1 MITFRRMFT
10 RCIVLL
16 PLLGGALL
24 TAQSGDV
31 VPTNASVPTFKA
43 GTHLVAVDIVATN
56 AKGDPITGLKQQDF
70 EVLEDGKR
78 QSIATFEEHSGTAIS
93 PIELPPMP
101 PNIYT
106 NFPRTQSSEA
116 INVLLLDSLNTP
128 LPDQVYVHEQ
138 MLKQLKTIPPNTR
151 VAVFTLASRLR
162 MLQGVTTDS
171 TALLAAIDGQKAGT
185 KASALLPSDV
195 EKQANQRRVDFLIEN
210 EAGPSNSNKPQ
221 AQEAVEAVNAEK
233 MFMSDTQVFL
243 ADARIAATLQALQQ
257 LARYLLTIPGRKNV
271 MWFSGSFPAGILP
284 NPDLTDPFGRE
295 KSFQEEIR
303 KTTDLLAAAQIA
315 LYPIGAEGLATDSTY
330 QANGVEIGEKRGS
343 STVQDQIQNSRTEN
357 WNRDSSHAAME
368 QLAKETGG
376 QAFYNANAIGAAMER
391 VIENGTHYYSVTYSP
406 TNANVDGKYRHIQ
419 VRLAS
424 GKATLSYRR
433 GYFAEDLAT
442 AQAAAAKQNT
452 DPLMRF
458 MGRNLPDYSQI
469 LFKILVRSTV
479 PRPGANA
486 EHIGLNKEMKGPL
499 TRYGI
504 DFAVA
509 ADDLR
514 LDAGAIRRGAIEVML
529 VAYDTEGNLLNA
541 VAGTSEIQIPE
552 RDYATVQRGGLQI
565 HRDIDVPNGAAFMRA
580 GIDDFNSN
588 NVGTVGVPLAIA
600 GPQEK

>member
-1 MITFRRMFT
+1 MFT
-10 RCIVLL
+10 RCIVFLA
-16 PLLGGALL
+16 LLGGALV

-171 TALLAAIDGQKAGT
+171 TALLAAINGQKAGT

-565 HRDIDVPNGAAFMRA
+565 HRDIDVPNGAAFLRA
-580 GIDDFNSN
+580 GIYDFNSN

>member
-1 MITFRRMFT
+1 MFT
-10 RCIVLL
+10 RCIVFLA
-16 PLLGGALL
+16 LLGGALV

-284 NPDLTDPFGRE
+284 NPDLPDPFGRE

-565 HRDIDVPNGAAFMRA
+565 HRDIDVPNGAAFLRA
-580 GIDDFNSN
+580 GIYDFNSN

>member
-10 RCIVLL
+10 RCIVFLA
-16 PLLGGALL
+16 LLGGALL

-171 TALLAAIDGQKAGT
+171 TALLAAINGQKAGT

-257 LARYLLTIPGRKNV
+257 LAI
-271 MWFSGSFPAGILP
+271 F
-284 NPDLTDPFGRE
+284 
-295 KSFQEEIR
+295 
-303 KTTDLLAAAQIA
+303 
-315 LYPIGAEGLATDSTY
+315 
-330 QANGVEIGEKRGS
+330 
-343 STVQDQIQNSRTEN
+343 
-357 WNRDSSHAAME
+357 
-368 QLAKETGG
+368 
-376 QAFYNANAIGAAMER
+376 
-391 VIENGTHYYSVTYSP
+391 
-406 TNANVDGKYRHIQ
+406 
-419 VRLAS
+419 
-424 GKATLSYRR
+424 
-433 GYFAEDLAT
+433 
-442 AQAAAAKQNT
+442 
-452 DPLMRF
+452 
-458 MGRNLPDYSQI
+458 
-469 LFKILVRSTV
+469 
-479 PRPGANA
+479 
-486 EHIGLNKEMKGPL
+486 
-499 TRYGI
+499 
-504 DFAVA
+504 
-509 ADDLR
+509 
-514 LDAGAIRRGAIEVML
+514 
-529 VAYDTEGNLLNA
+529 
-541 VAGTSEIQIPE
+541 
-552 RDYATVQRGGLQI
+552 
-565 HRDIDVPNGAAFMRA
+565 
-580 GIDDFNSN
+580 
-588 NVGTVGVPLAIA
+588 
-600 GPQEK
+600 

>member
-171 TALLAAIDGQKAGT
+171 TALLAAINGQKAGT

-565 HRDIDVPNGAAFMRA
+565 HRDIDVPNGAAFLRA
-580 GIDDFNSN
+580 GIYDFNSN

>member
-565 HRDIDVPNGAAFMRA
+565 HRDIDVPNGAAFLRA
-580 GIDDFNSN
+580 GIYDFNSN

>member
-171 TALLAAIDGQKAGT
+171 TALLAAINGQKAGT

-565 HRDIDVPNGAAFMRA
+565 HRDIDVPNGAAFLRA
-580 GIDDFNSN
+580 GIYDFNSN

-600 GPQEK
+600 GPKEK

>member
-1 MITFRRMFT
+1 MFT

-171 TALLAAIDGQKAGT
+171 TALLAAINGQKAGT

-357 WNRDSSHAAME
+357 WNRDSSHAVME

-552 RDYATVQRGGLQI
+552 KDYATVQRGGLQI
-565 HRDIDVPNGAAFMRA
+565 HRDIDVPNGAAFLRA
-580 GIDDFNSN
+580 GIYDFNSN

>member
-43 GTHLVAVDIVATN
+43 GTHLVAVAIVATN

-171 TALLAAIDGQKAGT
+171 TALLAAINGQKAGT

-357 WNRDSSHAAME
+357 WNRDSSHAVME

-552 RDYATVQRGGLQI
+552 KDYATVQRGGLQI
-565 HRDIDVPNGAAFMRA
+565 HRDIDVPNGAAFLRA
-580 GIDDFNSN
+580 GIYDFNSN